1 MEKETRILVVDDSA
15 VNLMAVEQKL
25 KDIYE
30 IIPINSGT
38 RALRYLRNE
47 RPDLILLDIKM
58 DDKNGIET
66 LKEIRGMENVCDVP
80 VIMLTSKNDR
90 ESVIQ
95 CQKLGAYGYVL
106 KPFEVQILK
115 DKIEHALEWAGNGG
129 KPL

>member
-1 MEKETRILVVDDSA
+1 MEKKTRILVVDDSA

>member
-1 MEKETRILVVDDSA
+1 MEKKTRILVVDDSA

-80 VIMLTSKNDR
+80 VIMLTSRNDR

>member
-1 MEKETRILVVDDSA
+1 MEKKSRILVVDDSA

-38 RALRYLRNE
+38 RALSYLRNE

>member
-1 MEKETRILVVDDSA
+1 MEKKSRILVVDDSA
-15 VNLMAVEQKL
+15 VNLMSVEQKL

-38 RALRYLRNE
+38 RALRYLKNE
-47 RPDLILLDIKM
+47 RPDIILLDIKM

-80 VIMLTSKNDR
+80 VIMLTSKSDR
-90 ESVIQ
+90 DSVIQ
-95 CQKLGAYGYVL
+95 CQKLGAYDYVL

-115 DKIEHALEWAGNGG
+115 ERIEHALEWVRDGK

>member
-1 MEKETRILVVDDSA
+1 
-15 VNLMAVEQKL
+15 
-25 KDIYE
+25 
-30 IIPINSGT
+30 
-38 RALRYLRNE
+38 
-47 RPDLILLDIKM
+47 M

>member
-1 MEKETRILVVDDSA
+1 MEKKSRILVVDDSA

-129 KPL
+129 KSL

>member
-1 MEKETRILVVDDSA
+1 MEKKSRILVVDDSA